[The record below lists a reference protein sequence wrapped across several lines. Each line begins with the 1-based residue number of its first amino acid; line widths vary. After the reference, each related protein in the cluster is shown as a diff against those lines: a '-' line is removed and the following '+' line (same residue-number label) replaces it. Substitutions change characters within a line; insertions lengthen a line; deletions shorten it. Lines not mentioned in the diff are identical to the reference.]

1 MTAPKMTAAERERE
15 EREETQRKT
24 RVSMRLGALG
34 VVVLFACG
42 FGVWLVNEYEL
53 LFLGGMVVG
62 VLFLLAAFFLVRGF
76 AMRLGLEDRTKI
88 Y

>member
-1 MTAPKMTAAERERE
+1 MTAAERERE

-24 RVSMRLGALG
+24 RTSMRLGALG
-34 VVVLFACG
+34 VVALFASG
-42 FGVWLVNEYEL
+42 FGVWFASDYAL

-62 VLFLLAAFFLVRGF
+62 VLLLVAAFFLVRGF